1 MKQLAIFDLDGTL
14 LNTIDDLGH
23 ACNHALAAHALPSHP
38 IEAYPA
44 MVGNG
49 VRRLLERALPAEHR
63 TDSNIDNIL
72 VDFRAYYDQH
82 LCDFTR
88 PYIGIENLLHELRN
102 RGVDLAVA
110 SNKYESAVARLISH
124 FFPDIPF
131 AAVCGNIDG
140 VPAKPDPSIVFRI
153 LTERP
158 TPKDDVIYVG
168 DSAVDMETARRA
180 GVEAVGVTW
189 GFRPVRELTAAFA
202 DHIISDPAE
211 LLDLLPATMI
221 SHT

>member
-221 SHT
+221 AHT